1 MIKSMTGY
9 GRAEAEINGHG
20 FCVEF
25 KSVNHRFLH
34 FFAKLPPELQC
45 SEAKLLALVKEK
57 IQRGQVSVFASFDQN
72 GSRKNL
78 KLFNVEAAKDAA
90 NQLRLLADELGIE
103 ADLTLGH
110 LLSLPSVLSPETSP
124 AFDQEELWDLCL
136 PVFEAAMKDLEA
148 LRAREGKD
156 LENDLKSRLSSIF
169 AFVDHIEERRPEV
182 VEEYRTRLI
191 AKIADLEK
199 DIPAELLA
207 ERLAME
213 VALYA
218 DKSDVAEELVRL
230 RSHVAKF
237 RELLETGGCVGRKL
251 DFLMQE
257 MHRET
262 NTIGSKASDAEVSRM
277 VVEIKSEL
285 EKIREQVQNIE

>member
-20 FCVEF
+20 LCIEY

-45 SEAKLLALVKEK
+45 SESKVLAMVKDK
-57 IQRGQVSVFASFDQN
+57 IQRGQISVFASFAQGDKKCLNNLINFRAARDAAEQL
-72 GSRKNL
+72 RAIALELKIEAEL
-78 KLFNVEAAKDAA
+78 KLEH
-90 NQLRLLADELGIE
+90 LLAVP
-103 ADLTLGH
+103 A
-110 LLSLPSVLSPETSP
+110 VLSPDTTP
-124 AFDQEELWDLCL
+124 PFDPDELWTLCL
-136 PVFEAAMKDLEA
+136 PVFEAALADLEA
-148 LRAREGKD
+148 LRIREGKD
-156 LENDLKSRLSSIF
+156 LENDLESRLMLIF
-169 AFVDHIEERRPEV
+169 GFVDKIEERRPFV
-182 VEEYRTRLI
+182 VEEYRGRLM

-199 DIPAELLA
+199 DIPAELLTD
-207 ERLAME
+207 RLTME

-230 RSHVAKF
+230 RSHVSKF
-237 RELLETGGCVGRKL
+237 RELLESGGCVGRKL